1 MPLMRTRF
9 RRKPSPA
16 TVISLLALVISMA
29 GTATAAVVIKSSSQ
43 IKNGAVTGS
52 DLKDASVAG
61 KDLRANAV
69 TADKVKNGSLG
80 VDDFESSARAALQA
94 AETQAIEAFRKDG
107 PSGQPAA
114 KLARV
119 ATLSNVPAGTY
130 AIFAKTIITPDPP
143 ETGFFNQ
150 GETVSGH
157 CTLDASGD
165 KDEARAL
172 LGTPGALS
180 PGVLNLQIT
189 RSFGSSGT
197 VTLEC
202 DVNVSKWKASDT
214 SIIAVRVG
222 RAPRSPVEG

>member
-1 MPLMRTRF
+1 M
-9 RRKPSPA
+9 
-16 TVISLLALVISMA
+16 LALVISMA
-29 GTATAAVVIKSSSQ
+29 GTATAAVVIRSSSQ

-52 DLKDASVAG
+52 DLKDATVAG
-61 KDLRANAV
+61 RDLRGNAV
-69 TADKVKNGSLG
+69 TSDKIKNGTLSAE
-80 VDDFESSARAALQA
+80 DFEPSSRSALQA
-94 AETQAIEAFRKDG
+94 AETQALEAFRRDG

-114 KLARV
+114 KPARV
-119 ATLSNVPAGTY
+119 ATLNNVPPGTY

-157 CTLDASGD
+157 CTLDAGGD

-172 LGTPGALS
+172 LGSPGALS

-189 RSFGSSGT
+189 RSFGSNGT
-197 VTLEC
+197 IALEC